1 MSGCGSPLGCGPNT
15 TGPASV
21 VPYALVTDACGR
33 AARIA
38 SIRLW
43 LTGAEPMR
51 MDSTLVRSAAASA
64 SRSRSIMAII
74 GGTAVSQVQR

>member
-1 MSGCGSPLGCGPNT
+1 
-15 TGPASV
+15 
-21 VPYALVTDACGR
+21 LVTDACGS
-33 AARIA
+33 ACRIA
-38 SIRLW
+38 STRLW

-51 MDSTLVRSAAASA
+51 MNSTLERLVRAMR